1 MRRVMLVCLL
11 ATAAG
16 QAQAPATPV
25 VNPRGVLNAFSL
37 QPAPSAVAPG
47 GLLLI
52 EGLQLGPPEGV
63 TAPGIPWPTQL
74 GDPPVEVRIN
84 GRPAPL
90 FSARPNRILAQ
101 VPWETPPGL
110 AAVVVR
116 RGEAQSRPARVLVSA
131 LEPSVRTAGDRGYGP
146 VAGRLSGRILSFP
159 ATGLGPTEPPAAN
172 GQVGPSDPPARPR
185 QPVRAFVGGLP
196 APVRATLSPE
206 RVGEFDIRVEVP
218 AEARPGDLITLLV
231 GQRSANAVTLGEASG
246 PEVQWLERPEGAPEF
261 RSLVAAG
268 LRGGYLIASGAR
280 GDDGCY
286 PSYLFDFDRQR
297 TRKIEACL
305 TAANAG
311 ARTPVVT
318 AADSPRLAALV
329 GPPQGEPRAGVSLK
343 VMIFDPAKDEP
354 LTVELPEPAV
364 NLIALA
370 GGDFA
375 AVLAGN
381 PPRSVL
387 IDGQSGEVR
396 QPQPAAGA
404 ATTATLM
411 DLPSGLEGLTKVLAI
426 TALPQNLFAA
436 LVADD
441 ADRPTAARLV
451 AFNRQG
457 EVVGSRDFP
466 EGWAPLVAPPR
477 TPAAGAAQPAANLRR
492 VAVYFD
498 PQRQV
503 LYVAARRSDRSRDA
517 MIAFSAESLEA
528 GVIEFPESW
537 FVAACSPSLPVFTL
551 ELSRKLVLLGGGAP
565 ESEIKN
571 PCPATGFLLLDLE
584 AGKATAVGLPGQ
596 GQFDADPAVTGD
608 VNDFIYGSN
617 TDPSRRNLAD
627 TLYVLDGVSASAFRL
642 DLPTGV
648 TSFANP
654 VALPAM
660 NAVLALATNRIAGDA
675 GFVVFDLG
683 NAEARLLPTPEGF
696 AQVSFLGVFM
706 ATRKLA
712 ARGIRSGGGS
722 QYLIYDLVTGDL
734 LSPANP
740 EGVAWVGNVPQAA
753 AGQGGGTQN
762 PPGQGTPGPGQ
773 GTPGPGPG
781 AGQPGQGGVVT
792 PAPGQ
797 APAAPAAATPVLQQ
811 ANPRSNTIAAAAFD
825 TQGRQL
831 GLLVVRVP

>member
-1 MRRVMLVCLL
+1 MRRVVTLLACLL
-11 ATAAG
+11 AAATARG
-16 QAQAPATPV
+16 QAPAAPV

-63 TAPGIPWPTQL
+63 TASGTPWPTQL

-110 AAVVVR
+110 ATVVVR
-116 RGEAQSRPARVLVSA
+116 RGEAESRPARVLVNA
-131 LEPSVRTAGDRGYGP
+131 LEPSVRTAGDKGYGQ
-146 VAGRLSGRILSFP
+146 VAGRLSGRILAFS
-159 ATGLGPTEPPAAN
+159 ATGLGPTEPPAA
-172 GQVGPSDPPARPR
+172 GGEVGPSDPPARPR
-185 QPVRAFVGGLP
+185 QPVQAYVGGLP

-206 RVGEFDIRVEVP
+206 RVGEFDIRIEVP

-246 PEVQWLERPEGAPEF
+246 PGMEWLERPEGAPEF

-280 GDDGCY
+280 GEDGCY
-286 PSYLFDFDRQR
+286 PSYLFDFDRQSAGR
-297 TRKIEACL
+297 IEACL

-311 ARTPVVT
+311 ARTPVVA

-329 GPPQGEPRAGVSLK
+329 GPPEGEPPAGVSSK

-364 NLIALA
+364 NLTALA
-370 GGDFA
+370 GGNFSA
-375 AVLAGN
+375 LLAGN

-387 IDGQSGEVR
+387 IDGQSGEIR

-404 ATTATLM
+404 AATGVLVA
-411 DLPSGLEGLTKVLAI
+411 LPSGLEGLSKVLAV

-451 AFNRQG
+451 VFNRQS

-466 EGWAPLVAPPR
+466 EGWVPLVAPPR
-477 TPAAGAAQPAANLRR
+477 PQAPGAAQPAANLRR
-492 VAVYFD
+492 ALVYFD
-498 PQRQV
+498 AQRQT
-503 LYVAARRSDRSRDA
+503 LYIAARRSDRSGDG
-517 MIAFSAESLEA
+517 MIAFSAQDLEA
-528 GVIEFPESW
+528 GVIAFPEAW
-537 FVAACSPSLPVFTL
+537 FVAACSPTLPAFTL
-551 ELSRKLVLLGGGAP
+551 ELSRRLVLLGGPEP
-565 ESEIKN
+565 ESEIKD

-584 AGKATAVGLPGQ
+584 ERKVTAVELPGQ
-596 GQFDADPAVTGD
+596 GRFDADPTVTGD

-654 VALPAM
+654 VAVPAM
-660 NAVLALATNRIAGDA
+660 NAVIALATNRVAGDA
-675 GFVVFDLG
+675 GFVFFDLE
-683 NAEARLLPTPEGF
+683 NAVARLLPAPEGF
-696 AQVSFLGVFM
+696 AQVSFLSVFP

-712 ARGIRSGGGS
+712 ARGVKAGGAGS

-734 LSPANP
+734 LAPANP
-740 EGVAWVGNVPQAA
+740 ERVAWVGAVPQAA
-753 AGQGGGTQN
+753 VGQGGGTQN
-762 PPGQGTPGPGQ
+762 PPGQGIPPPGQ
-773 GTPGPGPG
+773 GTPAPGQGPPG
-781 AGQPGQGGVVT
+781 AGRPGQGGAVT
-792 PAPGQ
+792 
-797 APAAPAAATPVLQQ
+797 PAAPAPVLQQ
-811 ANPRSNTIAAAAFD
+811 VNPRANTIAAAAFD
-825 TQGRQL
+825 AQGKQV